1 MRKRFLGLALI
12 CILGLMVAG
21 CAPRPGG
28 GQTAAMAGDD
38 ELVVDL
44 PSIVID
50 VASDG
55 STSIG
60 GFDLEDLTGGQDV
73 TFPAASVQDLT
84 ALNVQHIGIDMH
96 PTGLTLRVNGL
107 PFLGSM
113 QYDSESLGNISSI
126 MEDLAQGTALT
137 ALGDLA
143 PIIGALTPVL
153 DNLGIGVIVKF
164 PVSAGAAPIPL
175 LMDPMGS
182 DTMDDVAGFLA
193 SVEQQPRISVPILLA
208 EDGSWSVGELNQS
221 LVEGLLD
228 AQGTLGLPPETV
240 ALMSLGGIKELQVS
254 TADNGLA
261 ISINGHGLPVF
272 TWSNGEIESLM
283 ALQESAPTLA
293 GIGEVLGLVS
303 NILPLLQITDVTI
316 TLVFPDMM

>member
-12 CILGLMVAG
+12 CILGLVVAG

-28 GQTAAMAGDD
+28 GQTAAMAEDD
-38 ELVVDL
+38 DLVVDL

-60 GFDLEDLTGGQDV
+60 GFDLEDLTGQGV
-73 TFPAASVQDLT
+73 AFPAASVQDLT

-107 PFLGSM
+107 PFLGSV

-143 PIIGALTPVL
+143 PIISVLTPVL

-164 PVSAGAAPIPL
+164 PVSAGAEPIPL
-175 LMDPMGS
+175 LMDPMDS

-254 TADNGLA
+254 TAENGLA
-261 ISINGHGLPVF
+261 ISINGYGLPVF

-283 ALQESAPTLA
+283 ALQEAAPTLA